1 MPSYDKS
8 LTRLILTYP
17 PKQWECGGRSG
28 PRAGIA
34 MSAPWV
40 RDWLIATWK
49 AINVV
54 VTDCKWDN
62 KKLVSWN
69 AAILSFSSNSRYDV
83 GRSWSMDFA
92 EVAHKSCSWIW
103 SSGIAGFVVGMTGLL
118 LKITFC
124 FVSRRSNLSIKKVQT
139 SLHIGWALFCQ
150 VYQSRNKQKQRC
162 SILND

>member
-103 SSGIAGFVVGMTGLL
+103 SSGIAGFVVGAGLGTTAGTISL
-118 LKITFC
+118 LGYKPEFRTAIWETK
-124 FVSRRSNLSIKKVQT
+124 SNQ
-139 SLHIGWALFCQ
+139 
-150 VYQSRNKQKQRC
+150 
-162 SILND
+162 IL